1 MAAGHRINT
10 SQALGPD
17 RMALRLRRCIR
28 RHARA
33 KGLRE
38 TLRAVCRVPCALCR
52 VPCALC
58 RVPCALCRMTA
69 GAQQRPRPPHSALP
83 LTLLRGSGRERRAN
97 RAAP

>member
-38 TLRAVCRVPCALCR
+38 TLRAVCRVPAR
-52 VPCALC
+52 
-58 RVPCALCRMTA
+58 
-69 GAQQRPRPPHSALP
+69 AQQRPRPPHSALP
-83 LTLLRGSGRERRAN
+83 LALLRGSGRERRAN